1 MKNMLTVRLTPE
13 LGEQLEK
20 AAKAK
25 RVPVSDIVRGSL
37 SRYVSVLRFRELQKK
52 AIKKARSQ
60 GVYTD
65 EDVFKRLS

>member
-13 LGEQLEK
+13 LGRQLDKVSKEEK
-20 AAKAK
+20 I
-25 RVPVSDIVRGSL
+25 PVSEIVRESL

-52 AIKKARSQ
+52 AVKKARAQ

-65 EDVFKRLS
+65 EDVFKRLP